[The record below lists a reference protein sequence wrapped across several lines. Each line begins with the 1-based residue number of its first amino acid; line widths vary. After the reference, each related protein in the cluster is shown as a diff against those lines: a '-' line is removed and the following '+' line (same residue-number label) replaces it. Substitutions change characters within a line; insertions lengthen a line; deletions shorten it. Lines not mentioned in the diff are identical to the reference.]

1 MPMEWDRLV
10 STMRLGREDDR
21 GDGGSRTEYM
31 RDWDRLVYSSA
42 FRRLQDKT
50 QVFPLS
56 DSDYVRTRLT
66 HSIEVSSV
74 GRSLGMLCGEFIK
87 EREPALSMAP
97 QDFGSI
103 VAAACLAHD
112 IGNPPFGHSGEAAIQ
127 SWFAEHADRWLAGL
141 AERERQDFLRFEGNA
156 QGFRLVTRL
165 QNAVDHGGFQL
176 TYAVLAAFMKYP
188 RASDLP
194 RAKDKISEKKFGYFA
209 DDAATAAQVADRVG
223 LVPKGPGA
231 WARHPLAF
239 VMEAADDICY
249 GIVDLEDGHRLGR
262 VSFDEAR
269 GLLWPIAFP
278 GGAVESP
285 SYRQLADDTG
295 RVEYLRARAIGHL
308 VTAALDVFRAHYD
321 AIMDGCFE
329 LDLADASRFAPELAA
344 IATLSRERIYAT
356 PSVLQIEAAGFD
368 ILGGLLGKIV
378 PALVKPEPDRTAADR
393 KIAQIIPQ
401 QFSRGTTPYARLL
414 GATPVTALSLAPKS
428 VTAPVAMGISER
440 IGGLPSLTAVLVV
453 MTGILGAVLGA
464 RVFDLLRIRD
474 DSIRGFA
481 LGVTSHGIG
490 TARAF
495 QISTEM
501 GAFSGLAM
509 ALSAFASSLILPWL
523 LRLVAHLI

>member
-1 MPMEWDRLV
+1 MAMEWQALV
-10 STMRLGREDDR
+10 STMRLGREADR

-87 EREPALSMAP
+87 EKEPGLAMAP

-127 SWFAEHADRWLAGL
+127 SWFAEHAAEWLDGL
-141 AERERQDFLRFEGNA
+141 SGRERQDFLRFEGNA
-156 QGFRLVTRL
+156 QGLRLITRL
-165 QNAVDHGGFQL
+165 QNAVNYGGFQL

-194 RAKDKISEKKFGYFA
+194 NAKGKISEKKFGYFA
-209 DDAATAAQVADRVG
+209 HDAATVERIAGQVG
-223 LVPKGPGA
+223 LVQKGPGA

-262 VSFDEAR
+262 VSFEEACE
-269 GLLWPIAFP
+269 LLWPIAFP
-278 GGAVESP
+278 GQPVGDDGDSP
-285 SYRQLADDTG
+285 SYRQLEDDTG
-295 RVEYLRARAIGHL
+295 RIEYLRARAIGKL
-308 VTAALDVFRAHYD
+308 IAAALDVFREHYD
-321 AIMDGCFE
+321 AIMDGRHE
-329 LDLADASRFAPELAA
+329 QDLVSTCRFAPQLKA
-344 IATLSRERIYAT
+344 ITTLSREHIYAT
-356 PSVLQIEAAGFD
+356 PSVLQIEAAGFE

-378 PALVKPEPDRTAADR
+378 PALAKAEDRRTAADR
-393 KIAQIIPQ
+393 KIAQIIPA
-401 QFSRGTTPYARLL
+401 QFSRGASTYERLL
-414 GATPVTALSLAPKS
+414 GATDYISGMTDTYALRLF
-428 VTAPVAMGISER
+428 R
-440 IGGLPSLTAVLVV
+440 RL
-453 MTGILGAVLGA
+453 
-464 RVFDLLRIRD
+464 
-474 DSIRGFA
+474 
-481 LGVTSHGIG
+481 HGIELPG
-490 TARAF
+490 T
-495 QISTEM
+495 
-501 GAFSGLAM
+501 LY
-509 ALSAFASSLILPWL
+509 
-523 LRLVAHLI
+523 

>member
-1 MPMEWDRLV
+1 MSMEWERLV

-127 SWFAEHADRWLAGL
+127 SWFAEHADRWLAGIK
-141 AERERQDFLRFEGNA
+141 ERERQDFLRFEGNA

-209 DDAATAAQVADRVG
+209 DDATTAAQVANRVG

-321 AIMDGCFE
+321 AIMDGRFE
-329 LDLADASRFAPELAA
+329 QDLAGASRFAPELAA

-414 GATPVTALSLAPKS
+414 GATDY
-428 VTAPVAMGISER
+428 IS
-440 IGGLPSLTAVLVV
+440 G
-453 MTGILGAVLGA
+453 MT
-464 RVFDLLRIRD
+464 
-474 DSIRGFA
+474 DSFA
-481 LGVTSHGIG
+481 LKLFRRLHGIELPG
-490 TARAF
+490 T
-495 QISTEM
+495 I
-501 GAFSGLAM
+501 
-509 ALSAFASSLILPWL
+509 
-523 LRLVAHLI
+523 V